1 MAVVAMVVRAAE
13 KVMPSVRA
21 TLVVVAVES
30 VAMPL
35 SQARTFLSEPSI
47 TEPYVPE
54 AVAVAVADGD
64 AVRPVAVAVVVRVP
78 LLVRADQVNVG
89 TVYLD
94 LFAVA
99 AEVAV
104 AVEEGPE
111 QRPPVQVEEAPAI
124 PGLQQAALGP
134 VPAVVVEPVEREV

>member
-1 MAVVAMVVRAAE
+1 
-13 KVMPSVRA
+13 
-21 TLVVVAVES
+21 
-30 VAMPL
+30 
-35 SQARTFLSEPSI
+35 
-47 TEPYVPE
+47 VPV
-54 AVAVAVADGD
+54 AVAVAVADW
-64 AVRPVAVAVVVRVP
+64 AVARPEAVAVVVRVP

-89 TVYLD
+89 IVYLD

-124 PGLQQAALGP
+124 LGLQQAVLEPA
-134 VPAVVVEPVEREV
+134 PAVVVEPVGPVERMAQEVEQAPMEVAAVVLPDLPKGATAADRAFRTSAEQ